1 MSVRNVFSDV
11 RTCRKMGKVVE
22 GDLEYTGGQGRRLG
36 GDRDLLMPHTI
47 LCVGVM
53 VKAGGEALGTRM
65 GESEMLDS
73 TFLCETPRI

>member
-1 MSVRNVFSDV
+1 MSVRNVISDV

-36 GDRDLLMPHTI
+36 GDRDLMPHTI

-53 VKAGGEALGTRM
+53 VKAEGEALGTRM

-73 TFLCETPRI
+73 TFLCETTRI

>member
-1 MSVRNVFSDV
+1 
-11 RTCRKMGKVVE
+11 MGKVVE

-53 VKAGGEALGTRM
+53 VKAGGEVWEPEWGKVRCWTAHFCVKHPEYELKGVIVHNINN
-65 GESEMLDS
+65 E
-73 TFLCETPRI
+73 C